1 VNGKQPAE
9 TEADRSGLA
18 ALIAAGLA
26 LGALVGLVAS
36 AFHIVLD
43 NAAALRD
50 AVVAWSHSVPRIGWL
65 APVCFAAIAAFV
77 ARWLVRRFA
86 PEASGSGVQH
96 VEAVIRG
103 EARPMRAAVLP
114 VKFVGGVLALGSG
127 LALGREGPTVQ
138 MGATLGHLT
147 AHGFKLRPADARA
160 LLAAGAGAGLATAF
174 NAPLAG
180 AIFVFEEL
188 VRRFELRIAVATLAA
203 CSAALAVMRGLV
215 GNQLVFSVPAFEVEL
230 FPGYLLFLVFGGL
243 VGLVGVGYNRMIV
256 MALDVADR
264 AHRLAPETRAAVVA
278 AAVGLIAYFAPW
290 LVGGGETLVQGVL
303 DGGQSAAALA
313 FLLAV
318 RLLLGPLSY
327 APGLP
332 GGLFAPLLVVGA
344 AFGALFGLAAE
355 AAVPLLTTP
364 MAGFAAVGMGAL
376 FTAVVRAPV
385 TGITLVVEMTG
396 ETSLFVPLLTACAAA
411 AAVPTALGAAPIYDS
426 LSDRDRARRSG
437 VAPSA

>member
-1 VNGKQPAE
+1 
-9 TEADRSGLA
+9 
-18 ALIAAGLA
+18 
-26 LGALVGLVAS
+26 
-36 AFHIVLD
+36 
-43 NAAALRD
+43 
-50 AVVAWSHSVPRIGWL
+50 
-65 APVCFAAIAAFV
+65 
-77 ARWLVRRFA
+77 
-86 PEASGSGVQH
+86 
-96 VEAVIRG
+96 
-103 EARPMRAAVLP
+103 
-114 VKFVGGVLALGSG
+114 
-127 LALGREGPTVQ
+127 
-138 MGATLGHLT
+138 
-147 AHGFKLRPADARA
+147 
-160 LLAAGAGAGLATAF
+160 
-174 NAPLAG
+174 
-180 AIFVFEEL
+180 
-188 VRRFELRIAVATLAA
+188 
-203 CSAALAVMRGLV
+203 
-215 GNQLVFSVPAFEVEL
+215 
-230 FPGYLLFLVFGGL
+230 
-243 VGLVGVGYNRMIV
+243 MIV

-264 AHRLAPETRAAVVA
+264 AHRLAPATRAAIVA

-355 AAVPLLTTP
+355 TAVPLLMTP

-437 VAPSA
+437 VATGA